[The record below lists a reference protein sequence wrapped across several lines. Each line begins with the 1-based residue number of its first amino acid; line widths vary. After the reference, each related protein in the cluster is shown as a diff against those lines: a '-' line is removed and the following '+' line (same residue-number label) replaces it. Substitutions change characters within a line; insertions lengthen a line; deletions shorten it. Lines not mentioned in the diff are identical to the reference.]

1 MMGSGCGASLG
12 WLKEKASKEGGIVL
26 IHSDW
31 VQMLSESGNIGLGF
45 LSFYYSIALGYI
57 V

>member
-45 LSFYYSIALGYI
+45 LSFLL
-57 V
+57 